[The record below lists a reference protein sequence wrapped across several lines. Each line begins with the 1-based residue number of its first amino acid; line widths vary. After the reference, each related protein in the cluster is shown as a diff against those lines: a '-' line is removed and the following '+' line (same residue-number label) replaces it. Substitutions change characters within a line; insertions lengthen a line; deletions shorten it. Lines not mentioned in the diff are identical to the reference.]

1 MRVSNKGLYP
11 QRKPPLFRGGP
22 YYKIVRKITLRK
34 WLIRKS
40 QILRDCLF
48 YILFST
54 ALYSKNDA
62 TEHIRIAI
70 ALE

>member
-1 MRVSNKGLYP
+1 MGNEIENKNS
-11 QRKPPLFRGGP
+11 RKFFREFFN
-22 YYKIVRKITLRK
+22 YKIVRKITLRK

-40 QILRDCLF
+40 QILIDCLF

>member
-1 MRVSNKGLYP
+1 MGNEIENKNS
-11 QRKPPLFRGGP
+11 RKFFREFFN
-22 YYKIVRKITLRK
+22 YKIVRKITLRK

-54 ALYSKNDA
+54 VLYSKNDA

>member
-1 MRVSNKGLYP
+1 MGNEIENKNS
-11 QRKPPLFRGGP
+11 RKFFREFFN
-22 YYKIVRKITLRK
+22 YKIVRKITLRK
-34 WLIRKS
+34 GLRRKS
-40 QILRDCLF
+40 QILIDCLF